1 VNLALG
7 QRFLQTS
14 VLIKAEGTQRM
25 GRSIPVA
32 FDPTAPLKAPPRASA
47 EQRAAVKEARKKH
60 KMSQA
65 AVRAIHQLRRK
76 VDPLPRGVD
85 RLMIDAVDG
94 SFANRTFLRGLPE
107 RTVAVARLRKNAK
120 LRAFLPQAQRRGAQ
134 KYGPPLPPPEASLHE
149 DSIPWQQIEVFV
161 AQKMHRLKFK
171 VIDAV
176 CWPQATANQP
186 LRLILIKPAGYR
198 LRKGGK

>member
-1 VNLALG
+1 VNLVLG

-25 GRSIPVA
+25 WRSIPVA
-32 FDPTAPLKAPPRASA
+32 FDHAAPLKVPPRASA

-60 KMSQA
+60 TMSQV
-65 AVRAIHQLRRK
+65 AVRAIHQLRQR
-76 VDPLPRGVD
+76 VDQLPQGVD

-120 LRAFLPQAQRRGAQ
+120 LCA
-134 KYGPPLPPPEASLHE
+134 YS
-149 DSIPWQQIEVFV
+149 D
-161 AQKMHRLKFK
+161 
-171 VIDAV
+171 
-176 CWPQATANQP
+176 
-186 LRLILIKPAGYR
+186 
-198 LRKGGK
+198 